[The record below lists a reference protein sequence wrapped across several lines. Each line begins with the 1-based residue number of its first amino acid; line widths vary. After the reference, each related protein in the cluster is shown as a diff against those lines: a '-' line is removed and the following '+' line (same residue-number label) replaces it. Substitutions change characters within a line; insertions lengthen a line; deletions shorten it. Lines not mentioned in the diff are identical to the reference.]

1 MSFLYRPFEFL
12 RMPFARLICLAALLV
27 FSCVSKRAEKPV
39 TSNLFEI
46 GVELSTIHDDV
57 LEEASGLVASVNN
70 PNMLWTHNDS
80 GDKARIFLIDKG
92 GIVKTSVLI
101 DSARNRDW
109 EDIAIGPGPVE
120 GKTYLYIGDIGD
132 NESEFMFKYIY
143 RIEEPVIDVKITR
156 DTTIR
161 TVAVIKFQYPDG
173 LRDSESLMVDPLTR
187 DLFLISKRELKAN
200 LYRLPYPQSTTSTIL
215 AELVV
220 SQIEFDQSSSV
231 DTTRLNGEALIRG
244 YHPKYF
250 YQIVAADISPD
261 GTEVLVKSYSTV
273 YYWQR
278 QPAEAIGD
286 LLKRPALVLPYKPE
300 PQGEA
305 IGFDITGN
313 GYYTLNEKMRGKE
326 QKLIFYKRH

>member
-1 MSFLYRPFEFL
+1 
-12 RMPFARLICLAALLV
+12 MPFARLVCFAAFLG
-27 FSCVSKRAEKPV
+27 FSCVSKRAESPV
-39 TSNLFEI
+39 TSTLFEK
-46 GVELSTIHDDV
+46 GVALSTIKDDV

-70 PNMLWTHNDS
+70 SNMLWTHNDS

-92 GIVKTSVLI
+92 GIVKATVWL

-132 NESEFMFKYIY
+132 NESEFTYKYIY
-143 RIEEPVIDVKITR
+143 RIEEPVIDVKTTR

-200 LYRLPYPQSTTSTIL
+200 LYRLPYPQPTTLPTM
-215 AELVV
+215 AELLF
-220 SQIEFDQSSSV
+220 SQIEFDQSSLV

-250 YQIVAADISPD
+250 YQVVAADISAE

-278 QPAEAIGD
+278 SPTESIGE
-286 LLKRPALVLPYKPE
+286 LLKRPPVVLPYEPE

-305 IGFDITGN
+305 IAFDNTGK
-313 GYYTLNEKMRGKE
+313 GYYTLNEKMRDKK
-326 QKLIFYKRH
+326 QRLMFYKRH